1 MSFLF
6 LSLSSILYGQQ
17 KYANALKW
25 QRMIMQYVG
34 ITILELKGKMQK
46 KISYE
51 IDIIFSIVVDYVS
64 YTFVIALYSS
74 KGKRDPLI

>member
-17 KYANALKW
+17 KYANVLKW

-51 IDIIFSIVVDYVS
+51 IDIIFSVVVDYVS